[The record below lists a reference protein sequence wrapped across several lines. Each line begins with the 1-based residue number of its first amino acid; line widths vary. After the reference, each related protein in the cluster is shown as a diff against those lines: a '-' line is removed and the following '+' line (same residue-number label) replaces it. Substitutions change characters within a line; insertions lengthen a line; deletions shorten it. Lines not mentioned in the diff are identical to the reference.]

1 MYRRYGYSGGY
12 NLNSLWAILGV
23 NVAVYIMYF
32 ALWYSGQDI
41 IGYLA
46 LERSL
51 VWPRL
56 WTLVT
61 SMFMHGP
68 IIHIALNMLILY
80 MFGSHVITLVGQ
92 RKFLLVYFV
101 GGLAGNLLFILI
113 SPAAVVGA
121 SGAIFALLA
130 LLAVMMPK
138 LRIVIF
144 PLFIPMPLWGAVLIG
159 LIVPLLI
166 PWLFGYSVIAWEAHL
181 GGAIAGAVFGFF
193 FRRDRPRTI
202 FYQ

>member
-1 MYRRYGYSGGY
+1 MLFIVSYVVI
-12 NLNSLWAILGV
+12 N
-23 NVAVYIMYF
+23 YI
-32 ALWYSGQDI
+32 SEDI
-41 IGYLA
+41 FYYLA
-46 LERSL
+46 LNRSW
-51 VWPRL
+51 VWPRG

-61 SMFMHGP
+61 SMFMHGS

-80 MFGSHVITLVGQ
+80 LFGSYLIMLVGQ

-113 SPAAVVGA
+113 SPGTVVGA

-130 LLAVMMPK
+130 LLAAMMPK
-138 LRIVIF
+138 LRVVIF

-159 LIVPLLI
+159 LLVPLFV
-166 PWLFGYSVIAWEAHL
+166 PFLFGYNIAWEAHL
-181 GGAIAGAVFGFF
+181 GGAIAGALIGYF
-193 FRRDRPRTI
+193 FRRNRPHII